1 MINQHNSY
9 VEIIFPILVSNLIS
23 NSYISIHF
31 FGRFSSISSHQNQD
45 EGMREEMGRW
55 EELGGREKMKLL
67 HGEEEEESEM
77 KFDLRIKL
85 IVRDEGELKR
95 KWNERRENKE
105 EKTNEKSD
113 SEEEKEH
120 EKMKLLTNK
129 LQMLY
134 KN

>member
-1 MINQHNSY
+1 
-9 VEIIFPILVSNLIS
+9 
-23 NSYISIHF
+23 
-31 FGRFSSISSHQNQD
+31 
-45 EGMREEMGRW
+45 
-55 EELGGREKMKLL
+55 MKLL

-85 IVRDEGELKR
+85 IVRDEEELKR
-95 KWNERRENKE
+95 MWNERRENKE
-105 EKTNEKSD
+105 EEAKNETNEKSD
-113 SEEEKEH
+113 SEEEKED

>member
-1 MINQHNSY
+1 
-9 VEIIFPILVSNLIS
+9 
-23 NSYISIHF
+23 
-31 FGRFSSISSHQNQD
+31 
-45 EGMREEMGRW
+45 MREEMGRW

-85 IVRDEGELKR
+85 IVRDEEELKR
-95 KWNERRENKE
+95 KWNERRGNE
-105 EKTNEKSD
+105 EEETKDEETNEKSD
-113 SEEEKEH
+113 SEEEKED

>member
-1 MINQHNSY
+1 
-9 VEIIFPILVSNLIS
+9 
-23 NSYISIHF
+23 
-31 FGRFSSISSHQNQD
+31 
-45 EGMREEMGRW
+45 
-55 EELGGREKMKLL
+55 LGGREKMKLL

-85 IVRDEGELKR
+85 IVRDEEELKR
-95 KWNERRENKE
+95 MWNERRENKE
-105 EKTNEKSD
+105 EEAKNETNEKSD
-113 SEEEKEH
+113 SEEEKED